1 MQAVGEGC
9 KTGIGGVGGNCCGV
23 RAHFSS
29 VQAGARCVHAVVHV
43 CKVKGGGVCFAH
55 KCENGGIC
63 CVERKRWGA
72 SVRLCTRG
80 QRPPSPA
87 GLCNL
92 GGSVALLLTA
102 MVHFFPSLFPSCPPS
117 LCLCSICAIDRSVKS
132 SPTCWLRTD
141 LPWGTHGPT
150 PFWSRASRAA

>member
-9 KTGIGGVGGNCCGV
+9 KTGIGGVGGSCCAV
-23 RAHFSS
+23 RAGFLS
-29 VQAGARCVHAVVHV
+29 VQAGARCTVVHV
-43 CKVKGGGVCFAH
+43 CKVKGRGACFAH
-55 KCENGGIC
+55 KCEDGEC
-63 CVERKRWGA
+63 CVEERKRGGA
-72 SVRLCTRG
+72 RVRLCTRG
-80 QRPPSPA
+80 QWPPSPA

-102 MVHFFPSLFPSCPPS
+102 MVHFSPSLFPSCPPS

-141 LPWGTHGPT
+141 LPWGTRGPT